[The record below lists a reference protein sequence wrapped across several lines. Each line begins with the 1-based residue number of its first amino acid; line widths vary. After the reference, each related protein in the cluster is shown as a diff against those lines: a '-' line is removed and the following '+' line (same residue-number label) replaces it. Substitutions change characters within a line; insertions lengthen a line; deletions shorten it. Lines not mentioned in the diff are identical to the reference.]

1 MQSPVPYKG
10 TDPYIFVSY
19 SHRDGEAVQKII
31 ARMQRDGYR
40 IWFDLGI
47 DPGTEWDQYIAQK
60 VVDCGYMI
68 AFVSN
73 NYIASS
79 NCKDELNFARDLEKD
94 RLIVYLEDVTLP
106 VGMAMRM
113 NRLQS
118 VFRYKYNA
126 EEPFY
131 HTLYSANNLDRFRD
145 APPEKKPSP
154 AAAAPEPPVKK
165 AEPVNAP
172 ALQKTPPAQSPAEA
186 APAPE
191 KKQSISQ
198 QPPAAPPIAPSAAAQ
213 KKQEPAPPPQ
223 AAPAQYP
230 REPMRAEPPLRQPEP
245 NPAAARTPAQP
256 APPIPQQP
264 NMYTPGP
271 AAVPAAPFITPP
283 KKKKNSWKALYLYE
297 KVLIICIPLIF
308 LGVLLN
314 VNNDPTY
321 HLDWVVNALPIIP
334 FIVSFIKKEEL
345 RKSPVIGIV
354 FMVILGIFLIGLT
367 FDLFDRIDFV
377 NNVKTYAEWE
387 WHNHLL
393 VEDIIF
399 LVTAVPLMARMIVD
413 RIREAKHKAKNKA
426 QNSVNMYR

>member
-73 NYIASS
+73 NYIASG

-154 AAAAPEPPVKK
+154 TAAAPEPSAKK
-165 AEPVNAP
+165 AEPVNA
-172 ALQKTPPAQSPAEA
+172 S
-186 APAPE
+186 APE
-191 KKQSISQ
+191 KKQQIPQ
-198 QPPAAPPIAPSAAAQ
+198 QPPAAPPYAPPAAAQ
-213 KKQEPAPPPQ
+213 KKQEPAPPQ
-223 AAPAQYP
+223 AAPAQHQ

-245 NPAAARTPAQP
+245 NPAAAITPAQP
-256 APPIPQQP
+256 APPMAQPQP

-283 KKKKNSWKALYLYE
+283 KKKKKNPWKALYLYE
-297 KVLIICIPLIF
+297 KVMIICVPLIF

-321 HLDWVVNALPIIP
+321 HLDWVVSALPIIP

-354 FMVILGIFLIGLT
+354 FMVIWGVFLFGMT
-367 FDLFDRIDFV
+367 FDLFDRIDHMSHIS
-377 NNVKTYAEWE
+377 TRTEWQE
-387 WHNHLL
+387 HLL

-413 RIREAKHKAKNKA
+413 RVREAKQKAKNKT